1 MLRLFRCWAN
11 IVPRGHYIC
20 ACSGYTRRVSGGY
33 YWSFGISGGG
43 GFLAG
48 WIIIVLF
55 DHLENNRGEV
65 YSPPVSPLGRH
76 EKGVTNI
83 GYNQVG
89 LPPCLVN
96 TVFYF

>member
-1 MLRLFRCWAN
+1 MPVAAIRVASQVVIIGPL
-11 IVPRGHYIC
+11 
-20 ACSGYTRRVSGGY
+20 GYLE
-33 YWSFGISGGG
+33 GG

-55 DHLENNRGEV
+55 DHLENNRGKV